1 MEDSVSPVTY
11 KPLSLA
17 ELCALE
23 LPDLEWVVEDL
34 LPRGTLTLLSAREKA
49 GKSLLAAHLAA
60 CVAHGEPFLDR
71 AVAQGPVLLVPA
83 EEHLRDVRDRLLLA
97 VGGALEAP
105 VAVLPVNRGE
115 DDALDLADPAALAEL
130 RRVVAELEPA
140 LVVLDPLREL
150 HGLAE
155 NDADAMGP
163 LLKPL
168 RLLAQESD
176 AAAVLIHHM
185 SRAGQFRGSTAIL
198 AACDNDWSLRNADE
212 GAEAGDELRGT
223 LSVKGRRIP
232 RQALGVR
239 FGEDGRWEPTAPMLL
254 PRPST
259 RAEIVEFLAEAEQPA
274 TAEEI
279 AGAID
284 AAVKTVQNILG
295 EERRTGRA
303 AIASVGGGRKNDPY
317 RYLLAEA
324 S

>member
-1 MEDSVSPVTY
+1 MEDSVSPVTFR
-11 KPLSLA
+11 PLSLA

-49 GKSLLAAHLAA
+49 GKSLLAAYLAA

-97 VGGALEAP
+97 VGGVEAP

-115 DDALDLADPAALAEL
+115 DDALDLADPAALREL

-176 AAAVLIHHM
+176 AAVMLIHHM

-239 FGEDGRWEPTAPMLL
+239 FGEGGRWEPAAPVPL
-254 PRPST
+254 PRAST
-259 RAEIVEFLAEAEQPA
+259 RDEIVEFLAEAEQPA

-284 AAVKTVQNILG
+284 AAVKTVQNLLG

-303 AIASVGGGRKNDPY
+303 AIVSIGAGRKNDPY

-324 S
+324 G